1 MDKSNQKDSSQSIR
15 ALIESVAV
23 KKQQELEPQPSK
35 KDYEDVTVF
44 MIELFAKHKTR
55 YFSEDEIIPSL
66 KNDLW
71 LRGMGSTSS
80 FYKQIDRV
88 GLQGRDAILS
98 VLKEKQMLNEFH
110 PKCVKKNTAGDIVVI
125 DENKDHS
132 GIFSSFIEYNSEL
145 PVYRYATRDDLY
157 MHKILT
163 ENNDA
168 SGQDDQNELQSP
180 D

>member
-35 KDYEDVTVF
+35 KDYEDVTLF

-66 KNDLW
+66 KRDL
-71 LRGMGSTSS
+71 RFSDRRSNETE
-80 FYKQIDRV
+80 KIDRI
-88 GLQGRDAILS
+88 GMEGRDAILS
-98 VLKEKQMLNEFH
+98 VLKEKQMLKEFY
-110 PKCVKKNTAGDIVVI
+110 PKCVKKNNDGDIVLI
-125 DENKDHS
+125 DESKDQS
-132 GIFSSFIEYNSEL
+132 GIFSSFIEYNSDL

-157 MHKILT
+157 MNKLLT
-163 ENNDA
+163 ENNDL
-168 SGQDDQNELQSP
+168 SGQDDQNDLQSP